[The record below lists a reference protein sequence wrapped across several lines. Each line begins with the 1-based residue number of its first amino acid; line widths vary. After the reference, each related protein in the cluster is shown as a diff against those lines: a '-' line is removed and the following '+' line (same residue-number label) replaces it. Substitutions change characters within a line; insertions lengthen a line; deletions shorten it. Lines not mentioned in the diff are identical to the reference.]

1 MSFKSAVITFP
12 GSNCDRDAL
21 CYLKDLTNG
30 EVHNIWHEETSLPK
44 VDLVILPGGFSFG
57 DYLRSGAMASKSKI
71 IDEVV
76 KHANDGKSILKT
88 LKQDMTTDER
98 VELLQNAMM
107 KMFDAVIENRKQIG
121 NLVGIA
127 TASALIS
134 ERSTKQL
141 TKLIRT
147 SLRGK

>member
-76 KHANDGKSILKT
+76 KHANDNRYLLGICNGFQILT
-88 LKQDMTTDER
+88 EIGLL
-98 VELLQNAMM
+98 EL
-107 KMFDAVIENRKQIG
+107 
-121 NLVGIA
+121 
-127 TASALIS
+127 SLIH
-134 ERSTKQL
+134 
-141 TKLIRT
+141 I
-147 SLRGK
+147 

>member
-1 MSFKSAVITFP
+1 MNSIADAYKQIREEQELDFDSRLESLDEGRLLRGASALVFATR
-12 GSNCDRDAL
+12 S
-21 CYLKDLTNG
+21 K
-30 EVHNIWHEETSLPK
+30 TS
-44 VDLVILPGGFSFG
+44 G
-57 DYLRSGAMASKSKI
+57 DK
-71 IDEVV
+71 VV

-141 TKLIRT
+141 TKLIKT

>member
-1 MSFKSAVITFP
+1 MKYQQSM
-12 GSNCDRDAL
+12 RDAYNQVIEEQSIDFDEL
-21 CYLKDLTNG
+21 VEELDIENRDDL
-30 EVHNIWHEETSLPK
+30 EQLDESR
-44 VDLVILPGGFSFG
+44 F
-57 DYLRSGAMASKSKI
+57 LRGASALLFASKSKQSGNK
-71 IDEVV
+71 VV
-76 KHANDGKSILKT
+76 QYANRGKTILNRFKR
-88 LKQDMTTDER
+88 DMTTDER

-141 TKLIRT
+141 TKLIKT

>member
-1 MSFKSAVITFP
+1 MNSIADAYRQIREEQELDFESRLESLDEGRLLRGASALVFATR
-12 GSNCDRDAL
+12 S
-21 CYLKDLTNG
+21 K
-30 EVHNIWHEETSLPK
+30 TS
-44 VDLVILPGGFSFG
+44 G
-57 DYLRSGAMASKSKI
+57 DK
-71 IDEVV
+71 VV

-141 TKLIRT
+141 TKLIKT